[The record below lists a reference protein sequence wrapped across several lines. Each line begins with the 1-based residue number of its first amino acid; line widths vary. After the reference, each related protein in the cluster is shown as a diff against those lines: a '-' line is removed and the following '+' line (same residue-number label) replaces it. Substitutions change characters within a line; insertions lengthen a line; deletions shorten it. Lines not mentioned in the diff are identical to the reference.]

1 MANEEKILE
10 MLESIQADMQ
20 AMKADIASLKKNE
33 TDGKTDPPQKT
44 TDDWEIWEQMRH
56 LLTKEEGDSLAEVME
71 EIERKKAA
79 MYA

>member
-33 TDGKTDPPQKT
+33 TDGKTDPPKKQPMIGKFGNRCG
-44 TDDWEIWEQMRH
+44 IFSR
-56 LLTKEEGDSLAEVME
+56 
-71 EIERKKAA
+71 RKKEIPSPK
-79 MYA
+79 

>member
-33 TDGKTDPPQKT
+33 TDGKTDPPQKNN
-44 TDDWEIWEQMRH
+44 R
-56 LLTKEEGDSLAEVME
+56 
-71 EIERKKAA
+71 
-79 MYA
+79 

>member
-10 MLESIQADMQ
+10 MLESIQADMR
-20 AMKADIASLKKNE
+20 AMRADIASLKKKENDE
-33 TDGKTDPPQKT
+33 KTDLPPKA

-79 MYA
+79 TYA